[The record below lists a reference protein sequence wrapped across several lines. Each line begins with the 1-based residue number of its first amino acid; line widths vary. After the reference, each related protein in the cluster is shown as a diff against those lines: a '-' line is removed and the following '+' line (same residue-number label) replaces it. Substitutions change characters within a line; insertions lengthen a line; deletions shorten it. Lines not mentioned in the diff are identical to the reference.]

1 MNHTNAPIR
10 TLVVDDDNDMCQL
23 VCRILNKRFEDS
35 LAITSTSNVEMAF
48 GMVIA
53 NQFELC
59 ITDLDMPQINGF
71 KILKMLK
78 QSNALNQ
85 TVFLTAHPDENAI
98 VSAFALGA
106 ADYLLKPI
114 DSAELCE
121 CVSFLAN
128 RIRRFRRE
136 LQQANQATA
145 IS

>member
-1 MNHTNAPIR
+1 MNQTNSPIR
-10 TLVVDDDNDMCQL
+10 TLVLDDDNDMCQL
-23 VCRILNKRFEDS
+23 VCRILNRRFEDS
-35 LAITSTSNVEMAF
+35 LAITSTSNVEMAL

-59 ITDLDMPQINGF
+59 ITDLNMPQINGF

-78 QSNALNQ
+78 QSNALSQ
-85 TVFLTAHPDENAI
+85 TVVLTAHPDENAI
-98 VSAFALGA
+98 ASAFALGA

-114 DSAELCE
+114 DSAELCD

-136 LQQANQATA
+136 LPSWSQASV
-145 IS
+145 IR